1 MNASERLAQT
11 RRRTMNDNTD
21 SASSAPQPTHASR
34 LGRLRPTRLA
44 VGVAGTA
51 ALAISGLAAG
61 GAFAAPSYGQPT
73 DHHPIKVTV
82 FSPGAGDHSGAGGV
96 GFIVDV
102 ALDATK
108 LKYNHLLS
116 AANGYKPFFNDPAA
130 PTFHPGPDPGAPGL
144 VALLS
149 TTPNKPG
156 TPFHGPNTNLA
167 GLFQINGV
175 AKVTGGKAE
184 TWNTWQPGKPVFGTG
199 RSTLTVYVVK
209 GTAPAVVTAKPH
221 NPISNVVRVPFKINP

>member
-1 MNASERLAQT
+1 MPDHNNHTPA
-11 RRRTMNDNTD
+11 
-21 SASSAPQPTHASR
+21 APQPTRRGR
-34 LGRLRPTRLA
+34 LGRPPRLA
-44 VGVAGTA
+44 AGVAGA
-51 ALAISGLAAG
+51 ATLALSGLGAA
-61 GAFAAPSYGQPT
+61 GAFAAPHYG
-73 DHHPIKVTV
+73 HHPDRKPISVTV

-108 LKYNHLLS
+108 PRYNHLLS
-116 AANGYKPFFNDPAA
+116 AANGYKPFFNDPTA

-144 VALLS
+144 VVLLS
-149 TTPNKPG
+149 TTPDKPG
-156 TPFHGPNTNLA
+156 TPFQGPHTNLA

-184 TWNTWQPGKPVFGTG
+184 TWNTWQPGKPIFGTG

-209 GTAPAVVTAKPH
+209 GTAPTVVSSESR
-221 NPISNVVRVPFKINP
+221 NRISNMVRVPFNINP